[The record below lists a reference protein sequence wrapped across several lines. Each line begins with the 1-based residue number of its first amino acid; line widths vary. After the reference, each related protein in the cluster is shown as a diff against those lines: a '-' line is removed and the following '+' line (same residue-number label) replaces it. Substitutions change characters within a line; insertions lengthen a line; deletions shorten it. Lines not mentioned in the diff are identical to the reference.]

1 MASRAFVT
9 GGSGFVGRSLIRSL
23 VRDGTQV
30 HALARSQAAADAV
43 AREGAMPARGDLDDV
58 TVLRT
63 RMSGCD
69 TVFHAAAH
77 TSEWG
82 PIEDFLRI
90 NVEGTRKVVDAARGA
105 GVKRLVHISTEAVLC
120 DGKPM
125 VEVDERAP
133 YPAKHAGAYG
143 ATKAAAE
150 QIVVA
155 ANSAGGLET
164 VVVRPRFVWGPGDS
178 NLLPKIALAVKEK
191 RFMWIGGGHV
201 LTSTCHIDNVIE
213 GARLAAHKGAPG
225 QIYFLTDGAPV
236 EMRAFLTDLLAT
248 RDVDPGAREVS
259 LGLAQALAALGEG
272 AWKLF
277 HIKGP
282 PPVTKLSIA
291 LLFLEVTVRDARAR
305 KELGYKEKVTR
316 EQGLRA
322 LAAR

>member
-23 VRDGTQV
+23 VKDGVQV

-58 TVLRT
+58 SVLRT
-63 RMSGCD
+63 RMNGCD
-69 TVFHAAAH
+69 TVFHAAAV

-82 PIEDFLRI
+82 PMADFLRS

-125 VEVDERAP
+125 IDVDEQTP
-133 YPAKHAGAYG
+133 YPKNFAGAY
-143 ATKAAAE
+143 AETKAMAE

-155 ANSAGGLET
+155 ANTAGGLET
-164 VVVRPRFVWGPGDS
+164 VVVRPRLVWGPGDS
-178 NLLPKIALAVKEK
+178 SLLPKVIQAVKEK

-201 LTSTCHIDNVIE
+201 LTSTCHVDNVVD
-213 GARLAAHKGAPG
+213 GARLAALKGEPG
-225 QIYFLTDGAPV
+225 QIYFLSDGAPV

-248 RDVDPGAREVS
+248 RSVDPGAREVS
-259 LGLAQALAALGEG
+259 LGLAQTLATLGEG
-272 AWKLF
+272 AWNAF

-282 PPVTKLSIA
+282 PPVTRLSIA
-291 LLFLEVTVRDARAR
+291 LLFLQVTVRDARAR
-305 KELGYKEKVTR
+305 KELGYREMITR
-316 EQGLRA
+316 EQGLQA
-322 LAAR
+322 LAAK

>member
-1 MASRAFVT
+1 MPSRAFVT

-23 VRDGTQV
+23 VKDGTQV

-58 TVLRT
+58 SVLRT
-63 RMSGCD
+63 RMNGCD

-125 VEVDERAP
+125 VEVDERTP
-133 YPAKHAGAYG
+133 YPAKHAGAY
-143 ATKAAAE
+143 ASTKAMAE
-150 QIVVA
+150 KLVVE
-155 ANSAGGLET
+155 ANTAGGLET
-164 VVVRPRFVWGPGDS
+164 VVVRPRLVWGPGDTS
-178 NLLPKIALAVKEK
+178 LLPKIVDAVKEK
-191 RFMWIGGGHV
+191 KLMWIGGGRV
-201 LTSTCHIDNVIE
+201 LTSTCHVDNVIE
-213 GARLAAHKGAPG
+213 GARLAATKGAPG
-225 QIYFLTDGAPV
+225 QIYFLTDGAPA
-236 EMRAFLTDLLAT
+236 EMREFLTALLAT
-248 RDVDPGAREVS
+248 RGVDPGAREVS
-259 LGLAQALAALGEG
+259 LGLAQALAVLSEG
-272 AWKLF
+272 AWNLF
-277 HIKGP
+277 HIKGA

-291 LLFLEVTVRDARAR
+291 LLFLEVTVRDAKAR
-305 KELGYKEKVTR
+305 KELGYKEKITR

-322 LAAR
+322 LAVT